1 MAASRNDPAASG
13 GPSAVGGR
21 YLAGLIGG
29 VAGACAAFFLGL
41 GALHATGHLPPPAFS
56 NSLCVDEKL
65 GFMRRHPTSDADL
78 LVIGSSVAWRH
89 FDGAAITGLRP
100 LNGAFCGLRANQ
112 AVYVADWLLGR
123 EPAVSEV
130 VMIASPQDFGECART
145 REAVFDRADAD
156 RFVYG
161 DAATWPFYVRYFAPV
176 SLLRNARKVR
186 DQREALIA
194 LDPLVFDR
202 YADGPM
208 DTDASRPGLYYGA
221 PPPLDDACFAAV
233 DRFARRM
240 HAEGRGFSL
249 VVTPLH
255 PDWKAQQDPDGR
267 FLAEF
272 DRRLHALADAH
283 GARYW
288 NADREWTPP
297 VAAFTDAI
305 HLRWSGAQDFSAA
318 LARELDLDDTASPD
332 ITRATAAR

>member
-1 MAASRNDPAASG
+1 MAAPHNATPATG
-13 GPSAVGGR
+13 GQPAVGGR
-21 YLAGLIGG
+21 YLAGLLAG

-41 GALHATGHLPPPAFS
+41 GALHATGNLPPPAFS

-89 FDGAAITGLRP
+89 FDGAAVTGLRP

-130 VMIASPQDFGECART
+130 VMIASPQDFAECAQT
-145 REAVFDRADAD
+145 REAIFDRADAD

-176 SLLRNARKVR
+176 SLLRNARRVR
-186 DQREALIA
+186 DQREAVIA

-208 DTDASRPGLYYGA
+208 DTDASRPDLVYGA
-221 PPPLDDACFAAV
+221 PPSLDDACFAAV
-233 DRFARRM
+233 ADFARRM
-240 HAEGRGFSL
+240 RAEGRDFSL
-249 VVTPLH
+249 VTTPLH
-255 PDWKAQQDPDGR
+255 PAWKAQQDPDGR

-272 DRRLHALADAH
+272 DRRLHALAQASD
-283 GARYW
+283 ARYW

-297 VAAFTDAI
+297 VEAFTDAI

-318 LARELDLDDTASPD
+318 LARRLDLDTAPSRD
-332 ITRATAAR
+332 ITRATAAG